1 MYAMQFDIKEQY
13 RDIDISDLNFSTR
26 TYNCLMRAGFSTLY
40 LLIENYDNL
49 PEIRNMGAKGISEIE
64 GFLCTLEEKGVD
76 AAISEKKETENPESE
91 VESRPELPEIILE
104 RPATD
109 LFVPIRICNAFKREG
124 IETIRQIVAM
134 SEGDLWQMR
143 NLGALSISQ
152 LQEQIELLYEQGEE
166 YFQLA
171 DEGKNTSEDSSESVD
186 GTYDYWTSGKGF
198 DFSVIDILTERFSF
212 KPSWMTDWFGL
223 SRQSIYNA
231 LEKRSSRR
239 RGIWTGKELTDS
251 EREILEEL
259 IESRSFDYNDKEL
272 TCSCMNDRQGDL
284 ACVFVYE
291 NEIKVF
297 FLKDLPVDLQQKII
311 DIGYHKFSERELAGE
326 SDGDIIYCIRK
337 PFFLPKYPEKFRSNA
352 QLRGMAIND
361 YSLFVSGYPIG
372 DARAVSDSQI
382 ISFFEDNLIDGKVY
396 ISSDPKNQWIRS
408 LASRNGYA
416 IKDFI
421 ELYGYESRLDGTEL
435 TTEGARERH
444 IEELK
449 QYVIRDNIVYFP
461 TYSRISKVLTTY
473 CYNKGVKLNDYI
485 RSLGFERTTERPEAE
500 KDILEKDMQVWQCD
514 GKFEEKV
521 FARYPLIGSKILK
534 QETVDKLNE
543 ISKKYIDT
551 VLRDPLA
558 KLNLRAE
565 MQITLALINNAK
577 NWKNEENSNFWN
589 YISLQFGYRDTS
601 GAVVRLLQNSL
612 ENAMKRNRRL
622 FIEDANGRA
631 FKSTAVIHALSTRK
645 SWMALFDFL
654 FDFYKNNLNW
664 EIIPGDPLLT
674 VMIRA
679 LQQKLGDENSEDIE
693 LTISYKVY
701 SFQEGIRKLI
711 LLRPVYTRSLFERLL
726 TKIDALVN
734 SAEMPVKTYEEQLCE
749 DWFKEKITSI
759 ANTKKTERQGQAR
772 QWDVAID
779 YSRIRAKLVLKNE
792 TDIQLVLPDIRL
804 KEENIKRA
812 ILAVYYSGSL
822 VHQQNL
828 SWYGNELGKT
838 LNGTALSL
846 PRFPANLAEMNIQV
860 RINCDEEVIY
870 DSEEALCYKYLI
882 FYGGTE
888 VGISQV
894 KKGNYTFVMPAASV
908 LKVENAEITD
918 IDDFKVTGL
927 KAFFLELKD
936 GYVITIDGKLV
947 SFDSI
952 GSTDIRVIPPAECGK
967 LPSVSTDDEE
977 YYFAYR
983 ESACN
988 IILGN
993 TDFLQQFIVLK
1004 NGERTE
1010 FSDLDEVENGNG
1022 LAFSCRLESVEGT
1035 CRIQVIN
1042 LADERLVFDR
1052 SFLLIHN
1059 ASCSFNR
1066 EFYYSA
1072 ADYKEASYRIMIDDF
1087 SETVSFNREDEE
1099 VRIPYRN
1106 GELHAEVPR
1115 IEIEETTGSWMNGSS
1130 TAWYIGDIPQNSLFK
1145 VKNPS
1150 NTEISFLVGE
1160 TDIMYDG
1167 QGLVTIGN
1175 VLQSSSESS
1184 SSLMTQLIMV
1194 VKGISQSE
1202 RYQLA
1207 RVCFKEQFMR
1217 TPEFWTEGSR
1227 LFWNQGGS
1235 FIGKADRTFM
1245 LTLFGEQEESI
1256 GFKLDENTE
1265 SVELPDEMPVGNY
1278 RYEISILSGSLF
1290 KRVKEVIAEGDCII
1304 GDQNLLRFLNRR
1316 IVIRAITDEFNEEA
1330 GHIVIRTCY
1339 IDNIKFLGM
1348 EDTSEGY
1355 CPVYSGVL
1363 YTTGYHGERYEF
1375 SYDEHTNKRGVTKMM
1390 VNPVRIVY
1398 VGENSLCITD
1408 SDGDGLYYYYYY
1420 DRDLEC
1426 TVYALT
1432 DHEYTKANKH
1442 KYSNADLYSY
1452 WTERI

>member
-1 MYAMQFDIKEQY
+1 MKIVNKDEY
-13 RDIDISDLNFSTR
+13 REIAISILDFSTR
-26 TYNCLMRAGFSTLY
+26 TYNCLMRAGLSTLY
-40 LLIENYDNL
+40 LLIENYANL
-49 PEIRNMGAKGISEIE
+49 PEIRNMGSKSIAEIE
-64 GFLCTLEEKGVD
+64 EFLHDLEEKGVD
-76 AAISEKKETENPESE
+76 AALFEKREAEKS
-91 VESRPELPEIILE
+91 VSDAESRPELPEEILE

-109 LFVPIRICNAFKREG
+109 LFVPIRVCNAFKREG
-124 IETIRQIVAM
+124 IETIRQVVGLSASDM
-134 SEGDLWQMR
+134 MKMR
-143 NLGALSISQ
+143 NMGALSIRQ
-152 LQEQIELLYEQGEE
+152 LQEQIELLYEKGGD
-166 YFQLA
+166 YFQLDDV
-171 DEGKNTSEDSSESVD
+171 DESMSEDTSEATDKS
-186 GTYDYWTSGKGF
+186 YDYGRPGKRF

-212 KPSWMTDWFGL
+212 KSPWMTDWFGL
-223 SRQSIYNA
+223 SRQSIYNV
-231 LEKRSSRR
+231 LEKRLPGR

-251 EREILEEL
+251 ERAILEGL
-259 IESRSFDYNDKEL
+259 IESRTFDYNDEKL

-284 ACVFVYE
+284 ACIFIYD
-291 NEIKVF
+291 NEIKCF
-297 FLKDLPVDLQQKII
+297 FLKDLPGDLQQRILE
-311 DIGYHKFSERELAGE
+311 IGYHKLSERELSGE
-326 SDGDIIYCIRK
+326 SDGDIVYYIRK
-337 PFFLPKYPEKFRSNA
+337 PYFLPRYPDKFRSNA
-352 QLRGMAIND
+352 QLRGMGVND
-361 YSLFVSGYPIG
+361 YSLFISGYPVG
-372 DARAVSDSQI
+372 DTRAVSDNQI
-382 ISFFEDNLIDGKVY
+382 IAFFEDNLIDGKVY

-444 IEELK
+444 IAELK
-449 QYVIRDNIVYFP
+449 QYVVHDNIVYFP

-473 CYNKGVKLNDYI
+473 CYNKGLKLNDYI
-485 RSLGFERTTERPEAE
+485 KSLGFERTIERPEAE
-500 KDILEKDMQVWQCD
+500 KDILEKDMQVWQSE
-514 GKFEEKV
+514 GKFEERV
-521 FARYPLIGSKILK
+521 FARYPLLGSKILK
-534 QETVDKLNE
+534 QETAEKLNE

-551 VLRDPLA
+551 VLREPLA

-577 NWKNEENSNFWN
+577 NWRNEENSNFWS

-664 EIIPGDPLLT
+664 EIIPGDPLLS

-679 LQQKLGDENSEDIE
+679 LQQKLGDDNSEDIE

-726 TKIDALVN
+726 AKIDAMVN
-734 SAEMPVKTYEEQLCE
+734 SVEIPVKTYEEKLCE
-749 DWFKEKITSI
+749 DWFKEKITTI
-759 ANTKKTERQGQAR
+759 ANTKKTERQGQTG

-792 TDIQLVLPDIRL
+792 TDIQLILPDIRL
-804 KEENIKRA
+804 KKEDIERA
-812 ILAVYYSGSL
+812 TLVVYYGGSPIY
-822 VHQQNL
+822 QQKL
-828 SWYGNELGKT
+828 GWYGNELGKT
-838 LNGTALSL
+838 LNGIALSL
-846 PRFPANLAEMNIQV
+846 PGFPADLTEINIQV
-860 RINCDEEVIY
+860 RIRCDDEVIY
-870 DSEEALCYKYLI
+870 DSEETLCHKSLV
-882 FYGGTE
+882 FSGGAE
-888 VGISQV
+888 VGVNQI
-894 KKGNYTFVMPAASV
+894 KKGNYTIVIPGATE
-908 LKVENAEITD
+908 LKAENAEITD

-936 GYVITIDGKLV
+936 GYVITVDGKLV

-967 LPSVSTDDEE
+967 LPSVSTDGEE
-977 YYFAYR
+977 YYFAYY

-993 TDFLQQFIVLK
+993 SDFLQQFVILK
-1004 NGERTE
+1004 NGERID
-1010 FSDLDEVENGNG
+1010 FSELDELENGNG
-1022 LAFSCRLESVEGT
+1022 LAFSCQLVSINGT

-1052 SFLLIHN
+1052 SFILIHN

-1066 EFYYSA
+1066 EFYFSA
-1072 ADYKEASYRIMIDDF
+1072 ADYKEASYRIMIDDY
-1087 SETVSFNREDEE
+1087 SETVSFNCEDDE

-1106 GELHAEVPR
+1106 GELHITVPR

-1130 TAWYIGDIPQNSLFK
+1130 SAWYIGDIPQNSLFK
-1145 VKNPS
+1145 VKNPA
-1150 NTEISFLVGE
+1150 NTEIGFLVGE

-1175 VLQSSSESS
+1175 VLQSFSDTSASSM
-1184 SSLMTQLIMV
+1184 LQVIMT

-1217 TPEFWTEGSR
+1217 TPEFWTEGNR
-1227 LFWNQGGS
+1227 LFWNQGGA
-1235 FIGKADRTFM
+1235 FIGKAGRTFM
-1245 LTLFGEQEESI
+1245 LTLFGGQKETVE
-1256 GFKLDENTE
+1256 FMLDENTE
-1265 SVELPDEMPVGNY
+1265 SVELPEDLSIGNY
-1278 RYEISILSGSLF
+1278 RYEISIISGSLF
-1290 KRVKEVIAEGDCII
+1290 KRVKEVIADGDCII
-1304 GDQNLLRFLNRR
+1304 GDQNLLRFLKRR
-1316 IVIRAITDEFNEEA
+1316 IVIEAITDEFNEEA

-1339 IDNIKFLGM
+1339 IDHIEFKGM

-1420 DRDLEC
+1420 DRDYEC

-1432 DHEYTKANKH
+1432 DHEYTKANKR

-1452 WTERI
+1452 RTERI

>member
-1 MYAMQFDIKEQY
+1 MYAMQFENKEQY

-26 TYNCLMRAGFSTLY
+26 TYNCLMRAGLSTLY
-40 LLIENYDNL
+40 LLIEKFENL
-49 PEIRNMGAKGISEIE
+49 PEIHNMGAKSIAEIE
-64 GFLCTLEEKGVD
+64 QFLYDLEENGLNPAIFEKGV
-76 AAISEKKETENPESE
+76 AENFEPD
-91 VESRPELPEIILE
+91 VESRPELPEAILE

-109 LFVPIRICNAFKREG
+109 LFVPVRVCNAFRREG

-134 SEGDLWQMR
+134 TASDMMKMH
-143 NLGALSISQ
+143 NMGALSVSQ
-152 LQEQIELLYEQGEE
+152 LQEQIDLLYERGEN
-166 YFQLA
+166 YFQLPA
-171 DEGKNTSEDSSESVD
+171 AGESISTGASENDDE
-186 GTYDYWTSGKGF
+186 TYDFWTSGKGF
-198 DFSVIDILTERFSF
+198 DFSVIDILTEHFSF

-231 LEKRSSRR
+231 LEKRSPRR

-251 EREILEEL
+251 EHAILAGL
-259 IESRSFDYNDKEL
+259 IETRSFDYSDEGL

-284 ACVFVYE
+284 ACLFIYAD
-291 NEIKVF
+291 EIKCF
-297 FLKDLPVDLQQKII
+297 FLKDLPYDLQQKII
-311 DIGYHKFSERELAGE
+311 EIGYHKYSERELTGE
-326 SDGDIIYCIRK
+326 SEGDIIYCIRK
-337 PFFLPKYPEKFRSNA
+337 PFFLPKYPDKFRSNA
-352 QLRGMAIND
+352 QLRGMTAND
-361 YSLFVSGYPIG
+361 YSLFISGYPVG
-372 DARAVSDSQI
+372 DARAVNDNQI
-382 ISFFEDNLIDGKVY
+382 IAFLDENMIDGKVY

-408 LASRNGYA
+408 LASRNGYT

-421 ELYGYESRLDGTEL
+421 ELYGFESRLDGTEL
-435 TTEGARERH
+435 TAEGARERH

-449 QYVIRDNIVYFP
+449 QYVVHDNIVYFP

-473 CYNKGVKLNDYI
+473 CYNKGFKINDYI

-500 KDILEKDMQVWQCD
+500 QDVLEKDMQVRQSD

-521 FARYPLIGSKILK
+521 FARYPLIGSRILK

-551 VLRDPLA
+551 VLREPWV
-558 KLNLRAE
+558 KLNLLAE

-577 NWKNEENSNFWN
+577 NWKNEENGNFWN

-726 TKIDALVN
+726 AKIDAMVN
-734 SAEMPVKTYEEQLCE
+734 STEMPVKTYEEQLCE
-749 DWFKEKITSI
+749 DWFKDKITAI
-759 ANTKKTERQGQAR
+759 ANTKKTERQGQTG

-779 YSRIRAKLVLKNE
+779 YSRIRPKFVLKNE

-812 ILAVYYSGSL
+812 VLFVYYSGSL

-838 LNGTALSL
+838 LNGIAISL
-846 PRFPANLAEMNIQV
+846 PGFPVHLTEMNTLV
-860 RINCDEEVIY
+860 RISCDEEVIY
-870 DSEEALCYKYLI
+870 DSEETLCHKYLV

-894 KKGNYTFVMPAASV
+894 KKGNYTFVTPATAV
-908 LKVENAEITD
+908 LKVENAEITE

-927 KAFFLELKD
+927 NAFFLELKD
-936 GYVITIDGKLV
+936 GYVITIDGRLV

-952 GSTDIRVIPPAECGK
+952 GGTDIRVIPPTECGK

-977 YYFAYR
+977 YYFAYH

-988 IILGN
+988 IILGSS
-993 TDFLQQFIVLK
+993 DYLQQFVILR
-1004 NGERTE
+1004 NEERIE
-1010 FSDLDEVENGNG
+1010 FSDLDELENGNG
-1022 LAFSCRLESVEGT
+1022 LAFSCQLESIDGA

-1052 SFLLIHN
+1052 SFILIHN
-1059 ASCSFNR
+1059 AGYSYNR

-1072 ADYKEASYRIMIDDF
+1072 EDYKEASYRITIDDF
-1087 SETVSFNREDEE
+1087 SETVSFNREDDEI
-1099 VRIPYRN
+1099 RIPYRN
-1106 GELHAEVPR
+1106 GELHVAVPK

-1130 TAWYIGDIPQNSLFK
+1130 SVWYIGDIPQNSLLK

-1150 NTEISFLVGE
+1150 NTEISFLVGGK
-1160 TDIMYDG
+1160 DIMYDG
-1167 QGLVTIGN
+1167 QGLVTLGN
-1175 VLQSSSESS
+1175 VLQSSSDTGGSS
-1184 SSLMTQLIMV
+1184 MIEVVLA
-1194 VKGISQSE
+1194 VKGIRQSE
-1202 RYQLA
+1202 QYRLA
-1207 RVCFKEQFMR
+1207 RVCFREQFMR
-1217 TPEFWTEGSR
+1217 KPEFWTEGNR
-1227 LFWNQGGS
+1227 LFWDQGGS
-1235 FIGKADRTFM
+1235 FIGKAGRTFV
-1245 LTLFGEQEESI
+1245 LSLFGEQEEPI
-1256 GFKLDENTE
+1256 EFKLDENTE
-1265 SVELPDEMPVGNY
+1265 SVGLPEETPIGNY

-1290 KRVKEVIAEGDCII
+1290 KKVKEVIAEGDCII
-1304 GDQNLLRFLNRR
+1304 GDQNLLRFLKRR
-1316 IVIRAITDEFNEEA
+1316 IIIEAITDEFNEEA

-1339 IDNIKFLGM
+1339 IDNIEFKGM

-1452 WTERI
+1452 RTERI